1 MRARSWAAA
10 ILALA
15 PLAPLAALGAGAA
28 AADKPPRPEDTI
40 EPGFLEFLAEEAG
53 LDEELSDALMTS
65 DLDREIER
73 SARRRE
79 VQGDV
84 KNEG

>member
-1 MRARSWAAA
+1 MRARPWTGLVLA
-10 ILALA
+10 IV
-15 PLAPLAALGAGAA
+15 PLAALGAGSAT
-28 AADKPPRPEDTI
+28 ADSVPRPDEPI
-40 EPGFLEFLAEEAG
+40 EAGFLEFLAEEAG
-53 LDEELSDALMTS
+53 LDDELNEALMTS

-73 SARRRE
+73 SSRRRE